1 MGAPSPETERRD
13 PRPGWREREEVLMDG
28 RLFDAMTV
36 LMATRRSRRETLH
49 IIAGSVGSGVITFL
63 PFRAVA
69 KPKTKTVICKA
80 KENPI
85 NPDFDN
91 KFECIIECPASTDSC
106 FLCTMDAPSFV
117 SCSAF
122 CCTAGVDCPGDPNEG
137 ASFNAETKKEAKVL
151 CAKAVVKGVA
161 K

>member
-1 MGAPSPETERRD
+1 
-13 PRPGWREREEVLMDG
+13 MDG

-85 NPDFDN
+85 NPEFAKFD
-91 KFECIIECPASTDSC
+91 CVIECPADTDSC
-106 FLCTMDAPSFV
+106 FLCTMDDPSTV
-117 SCSAF
+117 SCTGF
-122 CCTAGVDCPGDPNEG
+122 CCTAGVDCPGDPDEG
-137 ASFNAETKKEAKVL
+137 ASFNAETKKEAKEV
-151 CAKAVVKGVA
+151 CAKAAVKGVA
-161 K
+161 KKVTQE